1 MSTGVRAAAGAAT
14 SASVSAGVRALCYD
28 VNGLRGDRQAM
39 DAMVRELAPDVVIV
53 QGAPRRVRWRTRCA
67 DMADRF
73 GLVYAGGGEPSL
85 GNVVLVSMRVSVRE
99 VRYVQYPLV
108 PGQLFRGAILARCAV
123 AGTPFVVAGSQF
135 AAVPEERHTQA
146 AILAAVLSDVDDL
159 LVLGVDVNE
168 EAGRPASRILADRR
182 TVAGS
187 AGGATMIV
195 DPRVEIGECHVVDTP
210 EARRASTHLPLLA
223 DLRLRRPT
231 ADQATM
237 ASG

>member
-1 MSTGVRAAAGAAT
+1 M
-14 SASVSAGVRALCYD
+14 SAGVRVLCYD
-28 VNGLRGDRQAM
+28 VNGLRGDRGAM
-39 DAMVRELAPDVVIV
+39 DSMVRELAPDVVIV

-108 PGQLFRGAILARCAV
+108 AGQLFRGAILARCAV

-135 AAVPEERHTQA
+135 AAVPGERHTQA
-146 AILAAVLSDVDDL
+146 AILAAVLSDVDDPVL
-159 LVLGVDVNE
+159 LGVDVNE
-168 EAGRPASRILADRR
+168 EAGGPASRILADGR

-187 AGGATMIV
+187 AGGGTTMIV
-195 DPRVEIGECHVVDTP
+195 DPRVEVGECHVVDTP
-210 EARRASTHLPLLA
+210 EARRASTHLPLVA
-223 DLRLRRPT
+223 DLRLLRPT

>member
-1 MSTGVRAAAGAAT
+1 M
-14 SASVSAGVRALCYD
+14 SAGVRALCYD
-28 VNGLRGDRQAM
+28 VDGLRGDRRAM

-67 DMADRF
+67 DMANRF

-108 PGQLFRGAILARCAV
+108 PGQLFRGAILVRCAV

-135 AAVPEERHTQA
+135 AAIPRERHTQA

-159 LVLGVDVNE
+159 LVLGVDLNE
-168 EAGRPASRILADRR
+168 GAAGPASRILADGR

-187 AGGATMIV
+187 ADNATIIV
-195 DPRVEIGECHVVDTP
+195 DQRVEVDECHVVDTP
-210 EARRASTHLPLLA
+210 EARLASTHLPLVA
-223 DLRLRRPT
+223 DLRLRRT
-231 ADQATM
+231 ADEGTVDATTVDVTTVDGT
-237 ASG
+237 AVGR

>member
-1 MSTGVRAAAGAAT
+1 MPAAASAAT
-14 SASVSAGVRALCYD
+14 SAAVSAGVRVLCYD
-28 VNGLRGDRQAM
+28 VNGLRGDRGVM

-108 PGQLFRGAILARCAV
+108 AGQLFRGAILARCAV
-123 AGTPFVVAGSQF
+123 AGMPFVVAGSQF
-135 AAVPEERHTQA
+135 AAVPGERHTQA

-159 LVLGVDVNE
+159 LVLGADVNE
-168 EAGRPASRILADRR
+168 EAGGPASRILADGR

-210 EARRASTHLPLLA
+210 EARRASTHLPLVA
-223 DLRLRRPT
+223 DLRLPRPT

>member
-1 MSTGVRAAAGAAT
+1 MSAAT
-14 SASVSAGVRALCYD
+14 SASAGVRVLCYD
-28 VNGLRGDRQAM
+28 VNGLRGDRGAM

-108 PGQLFRGAILARCAV
+108 AGQLFRGAILARCAV
-123 AGTPFVVAGSQF
+123 AGMPFVVAGSQF
-135 AAVPEERHTQA
+135 AAVPGQRHTQA

-159 LVLGVDVNE
+159 LVLGADVNE
-168 EAGRPASRILADRR
+168 EVGGPAWRILADGRS
-182 TVAGS
+182 VAGS
-187 AGGATMIV
+187 AGGATIV
-195 DPRVEIGECHVVDTP
+195 VDSRVEVGECHVVDTP
-210 EARRASTHLPLLA
+210 EARRASTHLPLVA
-223 DLRLRRPT
+223 DLRLLRPSV
-231 ADQATM
+231 DQATM